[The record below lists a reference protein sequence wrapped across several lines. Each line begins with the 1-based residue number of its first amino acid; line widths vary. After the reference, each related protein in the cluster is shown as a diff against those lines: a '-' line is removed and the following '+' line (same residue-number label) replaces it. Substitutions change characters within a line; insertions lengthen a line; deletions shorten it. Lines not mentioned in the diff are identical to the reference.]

1 MLINDIKH
9 TTIKRTGTV
18 ARALICVFLLM
29 PLWATGA
36 LAQTDGGPYE
46 QARAVYSEGDYSKAA
61 ELFAAIAQNDTLD
74 LERRKEALRYLG
86 RAYVAQSLMD
96 EARKAVADLLDLE
109 PPLVELDPDMEPPT
123 LINLYLEE
131 RQKKSG
137 GFAVATEDPGV
148 RTLAVM
154 DFRNYAFDDAE
165 RWDNMQWGFSSMMIE
180 QLSGATDLKLVER
193 ENLKYLLDELD
204 LQNSGRVDQATA
216 VRMGKMLGAHA
227 MVFGGIIVSGR
238 TMTLSARVVKV
249 ETSEILLGE
258 SVEGKA
264 KDFYSLVEQ
273 LSLKVARSVN
283 SALTDTEIGAR
294 TETRSLDAMQAYA
307 AGLKLAEDG
316 QYHAAYEKYM
326 EALDRDPDYAK
337 ARRRAEGL
345 VPILAALTNPTG
357 LDTGSE

>member
-1 MLINDIKH
+1 MKINDMKRIG
-9 TTIKRTGTV
+9 TT
-18 ARALICVFLLM
+18 ARALVLAFLML
-29 PLWATGA
+29 PLLATGA
-36 LAQTDGGPYE
+36 QAQLDGGPYE
-46 QARAVYSEGDYSKAA
+46 QARAIYSEGDYSQAA
-61 ELFAAIAQNDTLD
+61 DLFAAIAHNDTLD
-74 LERRKEALRYLG
+74 LELRKDALRYLG
-86 RAYVAQSLMD
+86 RAYVAQSLME

-137 GFAVATEDPGV
+137 GFGIATEDPGV

-165 RWDNMQWGFSSMMIE
+165 RWDNMQWGFASMMIE

-193 ENLKYLLDELD
+193 ENLQYLLDELN
-204 LQNSGRVDQATA
+204 LQSSGRVDQATA

-249 ETSEILLGE
+249 ETGEILLGE
-258 SVEGKA
+258 SVDGRA
-264 KDFYSLVEQ
+264 RDFYTLVEQ

-283 SALTDTEIGAR
+283 SALTETEIGAR
-294 TETRSLDAMQAYA
+294 TETKSLDAMQAYA

-326 EALDRDPDYAK
+326 EALDLDPSYVK
-337 ARRRAEGL
+337 AQRRAEGL
-345 VPILAALTNPTG
+345 VPILASLSTPGG